1 MREKSLERYE
11 GRCRYWVSDETR
23 VGLLTVAR
31 RKLTG
36 FGVKPIGKREWEFCY
51 RWLYG
56 AFEPKSGQSLLM
68 EYSHLDG
75 ECFGDFLR
83 RLSQRYPNELH
94 VVQVDNAPG
103 HRSQQLEVPENVVL
117 LFQPPYCPEVNGAER
132 VWEELK
138 DDWGWMRFSGLEDLQ
153 NQISKWV
160 RKLSRSALQKL
171 TQWDWLMDAL
181 SVAGL

>member
-1 MREKSLERYE
+1 M
-11 GRCRYWVSDETR
+11 SDEAR
-23 VGLLTVAR
+23 VGLLTVER

-36 FGVKPIGKREWEFCY
+36 FGVKPIGRRDWEFSY

-56 AFEPKSGQSLLM
+56 AFEPTSGESLLM

-75 ECFGDFLR
+75 ECFDDFLQ

-103 HRSQQLEVPENVVL
+103 HRSRQVKVPENVVL

-132 VWEELK
+132 VWEELRK
-138 DDWGWMRFSGLEDLQ
+138 DTGWLRFRDLEDMQDWLSQ
-153 NQISKWV
+153 WV
-160 RKLSRSALQKL
+160 RKLSEETVKSL
-171 TQWDWLMDAL
+171 TQADWLMDAL